1 MIHFQSTTST
11 HVLCWIYIWIWKRT
25 HPRVGVPDF
34 SESTFCGWLSS
45 RLTATSSSSKST
57 IPCLMAVPVGCSL
70 TPCPCTWETRKK
82 WYYVI
87 PYTGVWI
94 KWDEKKNHI
103 LYKLHLCLAIC
114 CWMHAPFSLIRCSL
128 DEYGWVC
135 CIVRCF
141 PCVRGSPTIQKNLC
155 SQVKYNRTN

>member
-1 MIHFQSTTST
+1 
-11 HVLCWIYIWIWKRT
+11 VLCWIYIWIWTRT

-57 IPCLMAVPVGCSL
+57 IPWMLINSL
-70 TPCPCTWETRKK
+70 SIHLRNEKEMILCDSIYWCVDKMRW
-82 WYYVI
+82 
-87 PYTGVWI
+87 
-94 KWDEKKNHI
+94 KKNHI